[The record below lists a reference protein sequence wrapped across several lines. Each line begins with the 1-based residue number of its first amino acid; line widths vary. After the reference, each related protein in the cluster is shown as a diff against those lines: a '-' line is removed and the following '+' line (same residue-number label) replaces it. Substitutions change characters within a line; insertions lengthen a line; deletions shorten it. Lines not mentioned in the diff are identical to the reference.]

1 MTRYVVMVGERWLT
15 AIYGPDKGIEVTRI
29 KEDASSWPNYEKAL
43 MAARAVASCTSSPV
57 AIHSVSEPVYPRNK

>member
-1 MTRYVVMVGERWLT
+1 MVGERWLT

>member
-43 MAARAVASCTSSPV
+43 IVARAVADYTSKQV
-57 AIHSVSEPVYPRNK
+57 AIHSVVEPVYPRNK